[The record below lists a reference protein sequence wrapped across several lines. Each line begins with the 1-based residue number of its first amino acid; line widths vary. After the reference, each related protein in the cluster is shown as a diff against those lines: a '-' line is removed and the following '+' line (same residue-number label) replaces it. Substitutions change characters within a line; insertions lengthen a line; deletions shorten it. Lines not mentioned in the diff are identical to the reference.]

1 MAGQLHGRIA
11 DHVDHIVQAYQR
23 QGTDIRSENAAN
35 GGVDFI
41 HAERQLVV
49 REEYLPQV
57 QAVLQRSAQA
67 GANNPPPTVEPVTRG
82 IVLLRFEPTADRTDG
97 WVLGIVGE
105 IDSQLGG
112 GIATP
117 NHVLTVA
124 QGEMHPCPA
133 TEPLEVEDGMLVL

>member
-1 MAGQLHGRIA
+1 MAGQLHPRIA

-57 QAVLQRSAQA
+57 QAVLQRSALA

-82 IVLLRFEPTADRTDG
+82 IVLLRFEPTADRFKPT
-97 WVLGIVGE
+97 
-105 IDSQLGG
+105 
-112 GIATP
+112 ATRFGTTARRSETRARHFLP
-117 NHVLTVA
+117 SSR
-124 QGEMHPCPA
+124 CS
-133 TEPLEVEDGMLVL
+133 